1 MAKKKQS
8 KTSWRK
14 RGAPLED
21 AALQARRQAN
31 QERRTG
37 GSMAGLSDSALFDL
51 QPRAGVPKAVI
62 GHRRAP
68 TGDAS
73 SKTLWVDRAVAPNKH
88 VPTVVK
94 GQTPTT
100 RETAL
105 TGQKRMLK
113 SKIAKVAKGLTQQR
127 AQRALA
133 TAAAAAANDSAR
145 SDAGTSSR
153 GPSRPL
159 PPPLTNLQHQLNSK
173 VEVLDRRMARIQAA
187 IQELSSSMWHA
198 THNRDEAMRRTLQ
211 ERWLGLHRAEEQLKV
226 DLAKIDVERAAAR
239 AEAERAAAELAA
251 EQSTPGCQMDT
262 SALPVADLLVASDA
276 SSESDDQVD
285 WAPHTSSDKD
295 DNGDN
300 DDDGSSDQSAT
311 EASEEDDDEQA
322 GE

>member
-31 QERRTG
+31 QEVRTG

-133 TAAAAAANDSAR
+133 VAAAAAAADGPAAESLDLWGSTAVAPAVGRLRSVSRRAPEASTTTAAVQVPTEGASWNPTAEAHQELLSVAIGHEVERLRRQKLYHRSNLVAHSDDEEEEENAGGAEGDEGEEEEEYHDDVDGERPNWHVAAR
-145 SDAGTSSR
+145 S
-153 GPSRPL
+153 
-159 PPPLTNLQHQLNSK
+159 
-173 VEVLDRRMARIQAA
+173 
-187 IQELSSSMWHA
+187 
-198 THNRDEAMRRTLQ
+198 
-211 ERWLGLHRAEEQLKV
+211 
-226 DLAKIDVERAAAR
+226 
-239 AEAERAAAELAA
+239 
-251 EQSTPGCQMDT
+251 
-262 SALPVADLLVASDA
+262 
-276 SSESDDQVD
+276 
-285 WAPHTSSDKD
+285 
-295 DNGDN
+295 
-300 DDDGSSDQSAT
+300 
-311 EASEEDDDEQA
+311 
-322 GE
+322 